1 MVEQSGV
8 VVKRL
13 MRNLRLLSGCDD
25 LLTAMEGGPLVAEI
39 MALTARTAQ
48 QTADDARTMLLTLC
62 QEGGGSDHGGDH

>member
-1 MVEQSGV
+1 MESSDV

-25 LLTAMEGGPLVAEI
+25 LLTAMEGGPLVAEV

-48 QTADDARTMLLTLC
+48 QTADDARTMLLTLR
-62 QEGGGSDHGGDH
+62 QDNSSDRGGDH

>member
-1 MVEQSGV
+1 MEQTDV

-48 QTADDARTMLLTLC
+48 QTADDARTMLLTLR
-62 QEGGGSDHGGDH
+62 QEGGGSDRGGDH

>member
-1 MVEQSGV
+1 MVESSDV

-25 LLTAMEGGPLVAEI
+25 LLTAMEGGPLVAEV

-48 QTADDARTMLLTLC
+48 QTADDARTMLLTLR
-62 QEGGGSDHGGDH
+62 QDNSSDRGGDH

>member
-1 MVEQSGV
+1 MEQADV

-48 QTADDARTMLLTLC
+48 QTADDARTMLLTLR
-62 QEGGGSDHGGDH
+62 QEGGGSDRGGDH

>member
-1 MVEQSGV
+1 MVEQADV

-48 QTADDARTMLLTLC
+48 QTADDARTMLLTLR
-62 QEGGGSDHGGDH
+62 QEGGGSDRGGDH